1 MIDFELDPELVALR
15 DRVTAFV
22 RDVAIPAEARDTGTH
37 GVDDEL
43 RAELQA
49 AARTAGVFAPQVPRE
64 WGGLGLD
71 MRSVAVV
78 FEAAGYSVLGPHAL
92 NCAAPDEG
100 NMHLLHVVATAEQ
113 KERFLA
119 PLAAGDVRSCFAMTE
134 PAPGAGSDPS
144 MLATTATRVDG
155 GWRIDGRKWFITG
168 AEDAAFTICMAL
180 APEGATMFL
189 IDADNPGW
197 HVERVVDSLDRGFA
211 GGHAEVVFDG
221 CVVGDEAVLGAVGEG
236 FRYAQV
242 RLAPARL
249 THCMR
254 WLGAA
259 QRALDVALDR
269 ASEREAF
276 GSKLGELGMVQE
288 RIAESVIDIE
298 TSRLLIWRCAWAL
311 DRGEPARHESSIAKA
326 HVGEAVWRVVDRA
339 VQICGALGVS
349 GDAPLAA
356 LLREV
361 RPFRIYDGPTE
372 THRWAIA
379 RRTLR
384 QRERA
389 VGEQNGSLAAAGGSG
404 AAGSAAAGGSGA

>member
-1 MIDFELDPELVALR
+1 MDGTVIDFELEPELVELR
-15 DRVTAFV
+15 DRVRAFV
-22 RDVAIPAEARDTGTH
+22 RDVAIPAEARDVSVH
-37 GVDDEL
+37 GLDEGL
-43 RAELQA
+43 RAELQEE
-49 AARTAGVFAPQVPRE
+49 ARRAGLFAPQVPVE
-64 WGGLGLD
+64 HGGLGLD

-78 FEAAGYSVLGPHAL
+78 FEEAGYSLLGPQAL

-100 NMHLLHVVATAEQ
+100 NMHLLHVVATQEQ
-113 KERFLA
+113 KERFLH
-119 PLAAGDVRSCFAMTE
+119 PLAAGDVRSCFSMTE

-144 MLATTATRVDG
+144 MLKTTATRVDG
-155 GWRIDGRKWFITG
+155 GWSISGRKWFITG
-168 AEDAAFTICMAL
+168 ANGAAFTICMAM

-197 HVERVVDSLDRGFA
+197 RVERTIDVIDRSFC
-211 GGHAEVVFDG
+211 GGHGEVLFDD
-221 CVVGDEAVLGAVGEG
+221 CRVGDDAVLGAVGEG

-259 QRALDVALDR
+259 RRALDVALDR
-269 ASEREAF
+269 AATPEAF
-276 GSKLGELGMVQE
+276 GQRLGELGMVQE

-298 TSRLLIWRCAWAL
+298 TSRMLIWRCAWAL

-326 HVGEAVWRVVDRA
+326 HTAEAVNRVVDRA

-349 GDAPLAA
+349 GDAPLAR
-356 LLREV
+356 LMQEM

-379 RRTLR
+379 RRALR
-384 QRERA
+384 DRERA
-389 VGEQNGSLAAAGGSG
+389 VERERG
-404 AAGSAAAGGSGA
+404 AEAPA